1 MDLKIFDNKF
11 NLIGVI
17 DSFDSLIWTRKYN
30 GPGEFFLSTKLNK
43 HNKVLLRKGNIILKD
58 NEAVFIEDIKIEG
71 INITCKG
78 RFLLAY
84 LERRIIWGT
93 ENIKSNVEN
102 AIRQIVNNQCIN
114 TSNERK
120 IPGLQ
125 LGPSNNLGPSITH
138 NISYKNVLGTIEEI
152 AEHYELGI
160 DLQLDIKSKKLI
172 FKVYQGVDKTKTQKI
187 VPAVIFSSYFE
198 NIFEES
204 LFYSNVDFKNV
215 TLIAGAGEGATRKK
229 ISLGY
234 AEGLERYEVFTDAKD
249 IRDKKTITI
258 NTEEQDEEGNTIFE
272 DKEVTIPTVEYNALL
287 KEKGN
292 ETLAEHIE
300 IFDFD
305 CTINTNSDS
314 MKYKIDYDL
323 GDRITL
329 IMRDYEIRKD
339 VTITEIEE
347 VYENGQRE
355 INLTFG
361 TNTKTIKD
369 KIKKIERKI

>member
-1 MDLKIFDNKF
+1 MDLKIFDTEL

-17 DSFDSLIWTRKYN
+17 DSFDSLIWTRKYSS
-30 GPGEFFLSTKLNK
+30 PGEFFLSTKLNK
-43 HNKVLLRKGNIILKD
+43 YNKVLLRKGNIIFKD
-58 NEAVFIEDIKIEG
+58 NEAAFIEDIKIEG

-172 FKVYQGVDKTKTQKI
+172 FKVYQGVDRTKTQKI
-187 VPAVIFSSYFE
+187 VPAVIFSTYFE

-204 LFYSNVDFKNV
+204 LFYSNTDFKNV
-215 TLIAGAGEGATRKK
+215 TLIAGAGDGANRRRL
-229 ISLGY
+229 SLGY
-234 AEGLERYEVFTDAKD
+234 AEGLERYEIFTDAKE
-249 IRDKKTITI
+249 ISDKKTITI

-339 VTITEIEE
+339 VTITEIKE
-347 VYENGQRE
+347 VYENSQRE

-369 KIKKIERKI
+369 KIKKIERKL